1 MSSAADK
8 VIYRIR
14 IHTGECEEC
23 EDTDVSVKIV
33 GENGSFKFY
42 PRKSHAVD
50 GSVSL
55 FLSQSVQCNWCSFI
69 LKCVTDERILLLGEC
84 F

>member
-1 MSSAADK
+1 MNSAADK

-14 IHTGECEEC
+14 IHTGECDEC
-23 EDTDVSVKIV
+23 EDTDVSVTIV
-33 GENGSFKFY
+33 GEDGSFKFN
-42 PRKSHAVD
+42 PRKRHAVD

-55 FLSQSVQCNWCSFI
+55 FLSQSVSVSWCSFI
-69 LKCVTDERILLLGEC
+69 LKFVTDERILLLGKC